1 MDGIMKDKIFN
12 TLGVVATAYILIA
25 LIAWDANPLTWQLSA
40 KIMGGFFIFLAIWQ
54 SYIKKDS

>member
-1 MDGIMKDKIFN
+1 MKDKIFN

-25 LIAWDANPLTWQLSA
+25 LIAWNANPLTWQLSA